1 MLEFITRYWVEVFF
15 TGIIG
20 LISLFFR
27 RYLKLE
33 KQNQKNEREEYK
45 NMILAEV
52 DKKNQAYQTET
63 DSIQKDL
70 QHLKKGVLSFQGK
83 MFKDHC
89 HEFLE
94 KDQFCLEEFEEL
106 DKEHNAYNG
115 LGGNHE
121 GDILFSL
128 AKRKVENEI
137 IKQHNDKKGKLD

>member
-1 MLEFITRYWVEVFF
+1 MLEFITKYWVEVFF

-33 KQNQKNEREEYK
+33 KKNQQTEREEYK
-45 NMILAEV
+45 KMILAEV
-52 DKKNQAYQTET
+52 DKKNQSYQTET
-63 DSIQKDL
+63 ASIQKDL
-70 QHLKKGVLSFQGK
+70 QQLKQGVLSFQGK

-89 HEFLE
+89 HAFLE
-94 KDQFCLEEFEEL
+94 KEQFCLEEFEEL
-106 DKEHNAYNG
+106 GKEHSAYNG

-121 GDILFSL
+121 GDILFNL